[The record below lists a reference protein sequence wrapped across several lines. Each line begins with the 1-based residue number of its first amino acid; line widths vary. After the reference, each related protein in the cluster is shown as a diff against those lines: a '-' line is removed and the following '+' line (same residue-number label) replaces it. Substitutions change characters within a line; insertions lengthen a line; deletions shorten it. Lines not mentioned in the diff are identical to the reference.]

1 MKKTKADGK
10 PSVKN
15 RESFIRNLFGDIPE
29 LSFRGNKEVVIEGC
43 KGVLEYSEDV
53 IRINTSI
60 GIVCFFGR
68 NLNLVCISETEMII
82 NGFITK
88 VEFVL

>member
-1 MKKTKADGK
+1 MRKQKAENKSSGN
-10 PSVKN
+10 N
-15 RESFIRNLFGDIPE
+15 RESFIKNLFGDIPE

-43 KGVLEYSEDV
+43 KGVLEYSENI

-60 GIVCFFGR
+60 GIVCFCGR
-68 NLNLVCISETEMII
+68 GLNLVCISETEMII